1 MSSRGYLPPVADRDG
16 SLRAQLEKIQAEL
29 GPDTSL
35 ADVIRKFIREDI
47 ERHNQGE
54 SL

>member
-35 ADVIRKFIREDI
+35 ADVIRRALRYYIAA
-47 ERHNQGE
+47 QGKE
-54 SL
+54 GS

>member
-35 ADVIRKFIREDI
+35 ADVIRTALREFIARRNEGRE
-47 ERHNQGE
+47 
-54 SL
+54 